1 MSRDEL
7 LVLQKYLT
15 ENLEKG
21 FIRSSSSPAASPVL
35 FVKKPG
41 GGLRFCVDY
50 RALNAMT
57 IKNRYPLPLI
67 RETLDRLSKACI
79 FFTKLDIVAAFNRL
93 RMAYGEEWKTA
104 FRTRYGLFE
113 YLVMPFGLANAP
125 SSFQHYINDVLR
137 EYLDI
142 FCTAYID
149 DILIYSSSM
158 KEHKGHV
165 TKVLKA
171 LQKAGLQLDIS
182 KCEFHV
188 TETIYLGFIISDK
201 GIKMDPKKIE
211 TIKNWNTPENLKD
224 VQAFIGFAN
233 FYRRFVKSFSKI
245 AAPLTAMSKKI
256 TPFVW
261 TEECAKAFKILKDVF
276 SSDTILIHFDPD
288 KESIVETDSSDYVSA
303 GVLSQYE
310 VEGVL
315 KPVAFFSKRL
325 SPAECNYEIYDKEL
339 LAIIR
344 AFEEWRP
351 ELQGAAHPVK
361 VITDHKNLE
370 YFTTTK
376 QLSRRQ
382 ARWAEFLSR
391 FDFKIGY
398 RPGKQGE
405 KPDSLTRRSGDLPK
419 EGDLRLEHQNQ
430 VVLKPHNFELLANN
444 LLRLTDITNDD
455 ADTDN
460 DLETEHEDS
469 EKSIEELMNQGYE
482 LDPFPNS
489 ILTLLRNGASHS
501 KDITLAECED
511 RDGRLYYRERL
522 YVPDLHDLRLRL
534 CKEHHDSPVAGHPGR
549 AKTFGLLSRTYY
561 WPQYHHFVARY
572 VQNCHVYSRS
582 KASRHPKYG
591 VLRPLP
597 IPQQRWRDISM
608 DFVSGIPE
616 SGSDKKDAILVVVD
630 RLTKMKH
637 YIPCKETTN
646 AHDLAKLY
654 LQNVWK
660 LHGLPES
667 IVSDRGGQFIS
678 EFWKALC
685 ERLGIKS
692 ALSTSFHPE
701 TDGQTERFNAVMES
715 YLRGYVNYM
724 QDDWEEWLPMAEFTS
739 NNVDSETTTTSPF
752 LANYGFHPRLGF
764 EPLSRTNNSP
774 ELTNADEFATK
785 MEEINAHLQNEMR
798 LAQARYES
806 TANYHRT
813 PAPSFRV
820 GDEVWLNAKNI
831 KTKRPSKKL
840 DWKKLGRF
848 TIKRVV
854 SKYAYELDLP
864 TSMKIHPVFHVSL
877 LEPVAQNPHDGQI
890 PPPAPPVEVEGEEE
904 WEVES
909 ILDSRFFR
917 RRLQYLVKWA
927 GHDAPSWNEEKD
939 ITHCEDLLRE
949 YHQLR
954 PTKPRGSRGAR
965 T

>member
-1 MSRDEL
+1 
-7 LVLQKYLT
+7 
-15 ENLEKG
+15 
-21 FIRSSSSPAASPVL
+21 
-35 FVKKPG
+35 
-41 GGLRFCVDY
+41 
-50 RALNAMT
+50 
-57 IKNRYPLPLI
+57 
-67 RETLDRLSKACI
+67 
-79 FFTKLDIVAAFNRL
+79 
-93 RMAYGEEWKTA
+93 
-104 FRTRYGLFE
+104 
-113 YLVMPFGLANAP
+113 
-125 SSFQHYINDVLR
+125 
-137 EYLDI
+137 
-142 FCTAYID
+142 
-149 DILIYSSSM
+149 
-158 KEHKGHV
+158 
-165 TKVLKA
+165 
-171 LQKAGLQLDIS
+171 
-182 KCEFHV
+182 
-188 TETIYLGFIISDK
+188 
-201 GIKMDPKKIE
+201 
-211 TIKNWNTPENLKD
+211 
-224 VQAFIGFAN
+224 
-233 FYRRFVKSFSKI
+233 
-245 AAPLTAMSKKI
+245 
-256 TPFVW
+256 
-261 TEECAKAFKILKDVF
+261 
-276 SSDTILIHFDPD
+276 
-288 KESIVETDSSDYVSA
+288 
-303 GVLSQYE
+303 
-310 VEGVL
+310 
-315 KPVAFFSKRL
+315 
-325 SPAECNYEIYDKEL
+325 
-339 LAIIR
+339 
-344 AFEEWRP
+344 
-351 ELQGAAHPVK
+351 
-361 VITDHKNLE
+361 
-370 YFTTTK
+370 
-376 QLSRRQ
+376 
-382 ARWAEFLSR
+382 
-391 FDFKIGY
+391 
-398 RPGKQGE
+398 
-405 KPDSLTRRSGDLPK
+405 
-419 EGDLRLEHQNQ
+419 
-430 VVLKPHNFELLANN
+430 
-444 LLRLTDITNDD
+444 
-455 ADTDN
+455 
-460 DLETEHEDS
+460 
-469 EKSIEELMNQGYE
+469 
-482 LDPFPNS
+482 
-489 ILTLLRNGASHS
+489 
-501 KDITLAECED
+501 
-511 RDGRLYYRERL
+511 
-522 YVPDLHDLRLRL
+522 
-534 CKEHHDSPVAGHPGR
+534 
-549 AKTFGLLSRTYY
+549 
-561 WPQYHHFVARY
+561 
-572 VQNCHVYSRS
+572 
-582 KASRHPKYG
+582 
-591 VLRPLP
+591 
-597 IPQQRWRDISM
+597 
-608 DFVSGIPE
+608 
-616 SGSDKKDAILVVVD
+616 
-630 RLTKMKH
+630 MKH

-646 AHDLAKLY
+646 AHELAKLY

-724 QDDWEEWLPMAEFTS
+724 QDDWEEWLPMAEFIS

-752 LANYGFHPRLGF
+752 LANYGFHPRLDF

-840 DWKKLGRF
+840 NWKKLGRF